1 MPHKKNPILSENL
14 CGLSRLVRANGTAAL
29 ENNPLWHERDISHSS
44 VERVIGPDSTILID
58 FMLSRL
64 KSLLENLQVYPN
76 NMKKNMDITN
86 GLIFSEKVLLKLVD
100 KGITREKAYEL
111 VQRNAMKCWQQKTAY
126 KDILKSDTELTKYL
140 SSDEIQSCFDLKNE
154 FKNIDLIY
162 KRVFS

>member
-1 MPHKKNPILSENL
+1 MK
-14 CGLSRLVRANGTAAL
+14 V
-29 ENNPLWHERDISHSS
+29 
-44 VERVIGPDSTILID
+44 GPDSTILID
-58 FMLSRL
+58 FMLYRL

-100 KGITREKAYEL
+100 KGITREKAYGL
-111 VQRNAMKCWQQKTAY
+111 VQRNALKCWQRKTAY
-126 KDILKSDTELTKYL
+126 KDILISDTELTKYL